1 MTAYECVRDLIG
13 KYSERDPFELAEA
26 EGICLRFKNLGSLQ
40 GLYFFAEERAFILI
54 NEGLCE
60 EKQRMICAHELGH
73 HFLHRDLSG
82 TVFSE
87 TALFDMTGRPEIE
100 ANLFA
105 AELLLTDEE
114 VLSSGEE
121 YDFYAMASILNV
133 YPEFLLFKLRSM
145 NQRGFCIPLPEE
157 CKNSFWNKH

>member
-1 MTAYECVRDLIG
+1 MTAYEYAGSLAEQ
-13 KYSERDPFELAEA
+13 YATRDPFELAEA
-26 EGICLRFKNLGSLQ
+26 LGICLRYKNLGSLQ
-40 GLYFFAEERAFILI
+40 GLYFYAEERAFILI

-73 HFLHRDLSG
+73 HLLHRDLAG

-87 TALFDMTGRPEIE
+87 TAIFDMTGRPEIE

-105 AELLLTDEE
+105 AELLLRDEE
-114 VLSSGEE
+114 VLSAGEE
-121 YDFYAMASILNV
+121 HDLYAMASLLNV

-145 NQRGFCIPLPEE
+145 NQRGFSIALPEE
-157 CKNSFWNKH
+157 CRNGFWKKH